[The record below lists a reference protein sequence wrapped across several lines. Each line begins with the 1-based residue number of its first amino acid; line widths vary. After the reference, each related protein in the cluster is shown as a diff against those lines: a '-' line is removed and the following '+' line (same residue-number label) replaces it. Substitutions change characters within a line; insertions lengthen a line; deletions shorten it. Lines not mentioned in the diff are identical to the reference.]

1 VPQFSMPNTG
11 AFTRHLEKCQSATA
25 VAQRAKMKSE
35 SKHHKTSSK
44 DPMDNDELLPNAV
57 RTAMMLAD
65 TGTSMRIVRE
75 PTFRK

>member
-1 VPQFSMPNTG
+1 VPK
-11 AFTRHLEKCQSATA
+11 RHA
-25 VAQRAKMKSE
+25 VAQLAKMKSE
-35 SKHHKTSSK
+35 LKHHKTYSK

-75 PTFRK
+75 PTLRK